1 MENGQRGVM
10 EGMNM
15 SLICYNCNLLYVHL
29 PPPRTHVGSSLLVK
43 LSERK
48 MLSLYDIDTGL
59 NDSPVEYVAVADEE
73 HGQELQQG
81 AGEGRAR
88 GEDKGESDCLG
99 RRFLRDKVLPGQ
111 PEG

>member
-10 EGMNM
+10 EEMNM

-88 GEDKGESDCLG
+88 QEDECQGNCRW
-99 RRFLRDKVLPGQ
+99 RRLVCDKVLPGQ
-111 PEG
+111 AEG

>member
-48 MLSLYDIDTGL
+48 MLSLCDIDTGL

-81 AGEGRAR
+81 AGAVQKSTPGRQ
-88 GEDKGESDCLG
+88 CLPQIVQHLILG
-99 RRFLRDKVLPGQ
+99 LMVGALTI
-111 PEG
+111 